1 RYGFLMD
8 AAVLANVECG
18 HVEAEDAGA
27 SHDAAEKSAL
37 YVRPEPALDQAITD
51 ELQIGQE
58 VAAAIGPRT
67 VSIDQRDR
75 RRTVRKLR
83 RGFRSKTIHSSH
95 HVAELQPVRFVLI
108 VAERDIGQGDV
119 LRIA

>member
-1 RYGFLMD
+1 LEALHHAPHGLRQVRITRHERARIRKLLLDDGNLVRFGQLRVVLVHARHAEQRRYGFLMD

-67 VSIDQRDR
+67 VSI
-75 RRTVRKLR
+75 
-83 RGFRSKTIHSSH
+83 
-95 HVAELQPVRFVLI
+95 
-108 VAERDIGQGDV
+108 
-119 LRIA
+119 